1 MRNTSSKTRIL
12 IKNALAIIMIGLMF
26 QEVHCQEEEKKH
38 WIGFYLT
45 TPTKTSIREGKSAD
59 LNIGNTAWMVEM
71 GLQTRLFDL
80 VGISAGL
87 GYGSIKDHNSF
98 TQSTTW
104 GTLESSFT
112 TLSYDFRA
120 GLWTP
125 EFKVLKNRDIKVSGG
140 SSFGFEGFSGRRE
153 IVNCRDCNVEKFRFK
168 GGFMLEPEVNFFFYK
183 DLLGVGTSYRYFL
196 GDGDLNYSWT
206 ILKLMMRFGI

>member
-1 MRNTSSKTRIL
+1 MRNTRSKTRIL
-12 IKNALAIIMIGLMF
+12 IMSALAIIMIGLMHP
-26 QEVHCQEEEKKH
+26 EVYCQEDEKKH
-38 WIGFYLT
+38 WIGAYLT
-45 TPTKTSIREGKSAD
+45 APTMTSIRDGKSSD

-71 GLQTRLFDL
+71 GLQARLFDF

-98 TQSTTW
+98 TQGTTW

-112 TLSYDFRA
+112 TLSYDFKA

-125 EFKVLKNRDIKVSGG
+125 EIKIFKNRDIKVAGG
-140 SSFGFEGFSGRRE
+140 SSLGIEGFSGRRE

-168 GGFMLEPEVNFFFYK
+168 AGVFIEPEINFFFYK
-183 DLLGVGTSYRYFL
+183 DLLGIGTSYRYFF
-196 GDGDLNYSWT
+196 GDSDLNYSWT
-206 ILKLMMRFGI
+206 ILKLMIRFGV